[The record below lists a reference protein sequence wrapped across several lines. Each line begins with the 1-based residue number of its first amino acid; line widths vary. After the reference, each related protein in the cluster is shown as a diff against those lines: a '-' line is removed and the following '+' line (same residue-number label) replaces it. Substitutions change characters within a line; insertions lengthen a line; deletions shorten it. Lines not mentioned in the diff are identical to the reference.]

1 MSPDNGLVCF
11 TNCSLPQEDGTLIQ
25 KDLWIDQR
33 RGVILDAQKT
43 FFLRKQRPD
52 TVIDLGGNI
61 LSPGLID
68 IQING
73 AYGFDFSVFE
83 GDEQAYADG
92 LKHVAEK
99 IVETGVTSLV
109 PTIVTQERSLYP
121 TLLRLLRPASHPD
134 SATLLGWHA
143 EGPFIE
149 MAKRGAHTPSFLM
162 GAQEGFK
169 TFEQVYGAEN
179 LVEDEDWLMGHDVGV
194 RVITAAPEVSGVM
207 GAIEILTNRGIAF
220 SIGHSIATSEI
231 ATAAVKRG
239 ACLITHLFNAM
250 PQLHH
255 RDPSIIGLLGLS
267 PHLASPFTPIAANP
281 FGSGPGTPKSLSRSS
296 SLARTKS
303 RGPKSPTSPTTFGA
317 VSEAFDDIETPPQS
331 PMFRNKPEGL
341 TRTESIPS
349 LKLGAP
355 QEFERPFYEMI
366 VDGIHSHP
374 NSVRLAYS
382 AFPEGCIL
390 ITDAMK
396 ILDPN
401 LHDGVHEWRD
411 GKRFVKEGEKLYLEG
426 TDTLA
431 GRCLGIE
438 NKKGTL
444 RAGADADLVVLNR
457 EGEVLS
463 TWVKGKQ
470 VWKRA

>member
-1 MSPDNGLVCF
+1 
-11 TNCSLPQEDGTLIQ
+11 
-25 KDLWIDQR
+25 
-33 RGVILDAQKT
+33 
-43 FFLRKQRPD
+43 
-52 TVIDLGGNI
+52 
-61 LSPGLID
+61 
-68 IQING
+68 
-73 AYGFDFSVFE
+73 
-83 GDEQAYADG
+83 
-92 LKHVAEK
+92 
-99 IVETGVTSLV
+99 
-109 PTIVTQERSLYP
+109 
-121 TLLRLLRPASHPD
+121 
-134 SATLLGWHA
+134 
-143 EGPFIE
+143 

-220 SIGHSIATSEI
+220 SIGHSIATSDI

-296 SLARTKS
+296 SHVRTKS
-303 RGPKSPTSPTTFGA
+303 RGPKSPTSPTVAA

-349 LKLGAP
+349 LKLGAS

-374 NSVRLAYS
+374 NSVRVGTSPSSELFAMMIS
-382 AFPEGCIL
+382 LVL
-390 ITDAMK
+390 I
-396 ILDPN
+396 P
-401 LHDGVHEWRD
+401 
-411 GKRFVKEGEKLYLEG
+411 
-426 TDTLA
+426 
-431 GRCLGIE
+431 
-438 NKKGTL
+438 
-444 RAGADADLVVLNR
+444 
-457 EGEVLS
+457 S
-463 TWVKGKQ
+463 S
-470 VWKRA
+470 